1 MNARKEIRDYLL
13 ASRMKVWLGI
23 ARCPIMDTKVP
34 TWRARKN
41 YWALVRKY
49 RELAADLGL
58 SEVSVFSIRD
68 EPAPEPP
75 QELPT
80 DVTDPSPRHQR
91 EVGWAVNPAPGV
103 PRMISLADEIL

>member
-80 DVTDPSPRHQR
+80 DVTDPLPSQQT
-91 EVGWAVNPAPGV
+91 VGWKPTSRV